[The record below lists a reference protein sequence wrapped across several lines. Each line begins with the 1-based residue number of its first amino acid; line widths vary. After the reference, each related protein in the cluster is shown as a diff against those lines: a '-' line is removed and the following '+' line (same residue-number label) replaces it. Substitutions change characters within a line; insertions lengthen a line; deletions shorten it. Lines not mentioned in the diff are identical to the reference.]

1 MELNIYP
8 KIYLKNGRESS
19 DSRFHPW
26 IFSGAIHS
34 KTDKIQPGDLVSVYT
49 NEEEFI
55 GIGTYSPSSI
65 AVKILSRIDLI
76 INKDFW
82 LVKLRNAKNLRES
95 LSIKSNAYRL
105 VHGEGDFLPGLIIDK
120 YDKLFVIQA
129 HDEGIFKQLE
139 NIRTALVELFGKDI
153 SIFNK
158 SSKTIPFLR
167 NIEDSFLYG
176 KETEQVLV
184 EENDLKF
191 SVDVVKGQK
200 TGFYVDQRVNRELVK
215 QFSKD
220 KKVLNTYCY
229 TGAFSV
235 YALSAGANYCHS
247 IDSSEHAIEKTKE
260 NINLNFDNAKHSE
273 EKIEVFKYFENNTD
287 KFDLIIVD
295 PPSFAKHP
303 RAKKQALH
311 AYTKVN
317 KMAIDALE
325 PKGTIFTFSCSQAVS
340 EEEFQRAIFNAAL
353 KSGRKC
359 QIIAKL
365 GQPSDHP
372 MDIFHQEGKY
382 LKGLLLKFD

>member
-34 KTDKIQPGDLVSVYT
+34 KTESIKEGDLVSVYT
-49 NEEEFI
+49 IQEEFI

-82 LVKLRNAKNLRES
+82 LVKLRDAKNLREE
-95 LSIKSNAYRL
+95 LNINSNAYRL

-120 YDKLFVIQA
+120 YDKMFVIQA
-129 HDEGIFKQLE
+129 HDEGIYKQLG
-139 NIRTALVELFGKDI
+139 NIKIALVELFGKDI
-153 SIFNK
+153 TVFSK

-167 NIEDSFLYG
+167 NIEDTFLYG
-176 KETEQVLV
+176 NETEQVIV
-184 EENDLKF
+184 DENGLKF
-191 SVDVVKGQK
+191 SVDVVQGQK
-200 TGFYVDQRVNRELVK
+200 TGFYVDQRDNRELVK
-215 QFSKD
+215 LFSKG

-235 YALSAGANYCHS
+235 YALSAGATYCHS
-247 IDSSEHAIEKTKE
+247 IDSSESAIAKTKE
-260 NINLNFDNAKHSE
+260 NIDLNFEKANHTE
-273 EKIEVFKYFENNTD
+273 EKVEVFKYFENNNY

-317 KMAIDALE
+317 RMAINALE
-325 PKGTIFTFSCSQAVS
+325 PKGTIFTFSCSQAIND
-340 EEEFQRAIFNAAL
+340 EEFQRAIFNAAL

-372 MDIFHQEGKY
+372 LDIFHQEGKY
-382 LKGLLLKFD
+382 LKGFLLKFD